1 MAGSPAAGTEGPGT
15 ALRSWLA
22 QIWRLAERRRHAE
35 SDWVGTGDL
44 GESMNA
50 SPPVVNRMI
59 TRLRRDDLLRHEPYH
74 GVRLT
79 DEGRRVAL
87 LELRRQRIAEVF
99 LERVMGFGWHEVH
112 SEATRMCSG
121 LDDLLVERM
130 AEMSGRP
137 RRCPHGELIPA
148 QDGDLTPMDDCPLS
162 GVEAKGGALRVTRV
176 LTREPDR
183 LEYLAALGL
192 RPDTEL
198 EVIHTAPFEGPLQLR
213 IGREY
218 RIIGHSLAELIC
230 VAPLP

>member
-22 QIWRLAERRRHAE
+22 QIWRLAERRRHTE

-44 GESMNA
+44 GDSMHA
-50 SPPVVNRMI
+50 SPPVVNRMV
-59 TRLRRDDLLRHEPYH
+59 TRLRRDGLLRHEPYH

-99 LERVMGFGWHEVH
+99 LERVMGFAWHEVYT
-112 SEATRMCSG
+112 EATQMCSG

-137 RRCPHGELIPA
+137 RRCPHGEIIPA
-148 QDGDLTPMDDCPLS
+148 QDGDLTPMEDCPLS
-162 GVEAKGGALRVTRV
+162 DVESKGGALRVTRV

-198 EVIHTAPFEGPLQLR
+198 EVIHIAPFEGPLQLR